1 MATSAIASTSARVR
15 PLPHGLWG
23 EFRITSRVRSV
34 TSEASSAGS
43 IRNPLASRSGTG
55 TGRAP
60 AKAAI
65 EAYIGNPGSG

>member
-1 MATSAIASTSARVR
+1 MATSAIASTSSVVR

-23 EFRITSRVRSV
+23 ELRITSRVRSV

-43 IRNPLASRSGTG
+43 MRKALASRSGTG

-65 EAYIGNPGSG
+65 DSYIGNPGSG